1 MPYLQDK
8 VAIITGASSGIGFAT
23 AKRFAKE
30 EGLIV
35 GVDIHAPEVSS
46 WQEIADLAKESLF
59 FKADVSDEKAVAS
72 TVTAVAEKFGRIDVL
87 VNSAGVLGTG
97 TLFDITAEDWDRVL
111 DVNLK
116 GPFLFSKHAARHM
129 VKQKSGSIVHVA
141 SIEGL
146 YGMTAQVAYGT
157 SKGGVVQMTRNMAV
171 DLAHDNVRVNCV
183 CPGVV
188 ETPMIEIIN
197 DESLVHI
204 KNEMMSLH
212 LLERFG
218 KPEEIAAAILF
229 LASDEASFITGHSLV
244 VDGGWTA
251 GKAIR
256 F

>member
-1 MPYLQDK
+1 
-8 VAIITGASSGIGFAT
+8 
-23 AKRFAKE
+23 
-30 EGLIV
+30 
-35 GVDIHAPEVSS
+35 
-46 WQEIADLAKESLF
+46 
-59 FKADVSDEKAVAS
+59 
-72 TVTAVAEKFGRIDVL
+72 
-87 VNSAGVLGTG
+87 
-97 TLFDITAEDWDRVL
+97 
-111 DVNLK
+111 
-116 GPFLFSKHAARHM
+116 M

-141 SIEGL
+141 SVEGL

-188 ETPMIEIIN
+188 ETPMIEILN